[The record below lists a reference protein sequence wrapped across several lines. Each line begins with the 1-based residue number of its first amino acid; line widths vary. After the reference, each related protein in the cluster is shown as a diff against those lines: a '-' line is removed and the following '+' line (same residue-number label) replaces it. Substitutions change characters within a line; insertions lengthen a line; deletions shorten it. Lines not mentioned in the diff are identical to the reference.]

1 MGNIYFRVVEDDFSD
16 EDGQNWMVE
25 VVIQT
30 TAPSDFKSF
39 EDAVEECIDRI
50 QERIDN
56 EEDKEEPDHG
66 YLEKLQEKL
75 GDSNVEDWE
84 EYTFSIPQPEV
95 SVKGKLVNV
104 AEVAGRAKC
113 ERYLKSGG
121 ELTEFDRHR
130 LESTTSQ
137 AALGAATPKTR
148 LKLLKDR
155 PRPSMTFDRVKID
168 PKVMEVL
175 KPVEIKGLLTGHKV
189 AYEKQDW
196 KATHSATLS
205 DLSSVTHPG
214 CFFHSLTIFMYD
226 KTCVTFV
233 VLVQKGEQP
242 PDDRA
247 TMDFATADFDWNAT
261 DNHGRTSDWRPEFN

>member
-1 MGNIYFRVVEDDFSD
+1 MEKVYFRVVEDDLSD
-16 EDGQNWMVE
+16 EEGQNWMVD

-30 TAPSDFKSF
+30 TDPSDFKNF
-39 EDAVEECIDRI
+39 EDAIEECTDRI
-50 QERIDN
+50 QARIDL
-56 EEDKEEPDHG
+56 EEDKEEPDEG
-66 YLEKLQEKL
+66 YLEKLQEKF
-75 GDSNVEDWE
+75 GDSNVGDWE

-104 AEVAGRAKC
+104 AEVTGRAKC

-137 AALGAATPKTR
+137 AALGAAAPKTK

-155 PRPSMTFDRVKID
+155 PHPTMTFDRVKID

-175 KPVEIKGLLTGHKV
+175 KPVEIKGLLTRHKA
-189 AYEKQDW
+189 AYEKQEW
-196 KATHSATLS
+196 KASHSATLS
-205 DLSSVTHPG
+205 DMRSIKHPG
-214 CFFHSLTIFMYD
+214 HFFHSLTVFMYD

-233 VLVQKGEQP
+233 VLIEKGQQP

-247 TMDFATADFDWNAT
+247 TMDIATADFDWSAT
-261 DNHGRTSDWRPEFN
+261 DDHGRASDWRPEFN